1 MPKDDKLGGRKV
13 NQRNVEKLLD
23 VLVVPPGKTI
33 KLKKDYDPGFTGDF
47 MKKKEAKE
55 RLAEGVQLL
64 AEYQNKLYAQDNY
77 AVLIVLQAMDAA
89 GKDGTIRHVMSG
101 LNPQGTQVYSFK
113 APSAEELDQTYLWR
127 NFKALPERGRIG
139 IFNRSYYEEV
149 LVARVHPAILDNQ
162 KLPADLK
169 DKKIWK
175 RRYEEINNFE
185 KYLVSNGTIV
195 LKFFLNVSK
204 EEQRR
209 RFLERIEMPEKNW
222 KFSSADLKE
231 RGFWDDYQAAYEDV
245 FNNTST
251 EWAPWYVVPADNKW
265 FTRLA
270 VGTVIYSTLR
280 GLKLAYP
287 TVDEAKQQDLLKA
300 KAELEADGG
309 PIELKADKKKDKKK
323 KKKDKKKNE
332 EEGEPAAEQA

>member
-1 MPKDDKLGGRKV
+1 MPKGDRFDEHNV
-13 NQRNVEKLLD
+13 NEHNIEKLLD
-23 VLVVPPGKTI
+23 VLLVPPGKTI
-33 KLKKDYDPGFTGDF
+33 KLKKDYDPDFTGDF
-47 MKKKEAKE
+47 VKKKEAKE
-55 RLAEGVQLL
+55 LLATGVQWM
-64 AEYQNKLYAQDNY
+64 AEYQDKLYAQDNY
-77 AVLIVLQAMDAA
+77 ALLIILQAMDAA
-89 GKDGTIRHVMSG
+89 GKDGTIHHVMSG

-175 RRYEEINNFE
+175 RRFEEINNFE
-185 KYLVSNGTIV
+185 KYLVNNGTIV
-195 LKFFLNVSK
+195 LKFFLNISK

-209 RFLERIEMPEKNW
+209 RFLERIELPEKNW
-222 KFSSADLKE
+222 KFSSADLRE
-231 RGFWDDYQAAYEDV
+231 RGFWEDYQAAYEDV
-245 FNNTST
+245 FNHTST
-251 EWAPWYVVPADNKW
+251 EWAPWYIVPADHKW

-270 VGTVIYSTLR
+270 VGTVIYSSLR
-280 GLKLAYP
+280 GLNLAYP
-287 TVDEAKQQDLLKA
+287 TVDEAKEQDLLKA

-309 PIELKADKKKDKKK
+309 PIELKAGKKKDKKK
-323 KKKDKKKNE
+323 
-332 EEGEPAAEQA
+332 AE